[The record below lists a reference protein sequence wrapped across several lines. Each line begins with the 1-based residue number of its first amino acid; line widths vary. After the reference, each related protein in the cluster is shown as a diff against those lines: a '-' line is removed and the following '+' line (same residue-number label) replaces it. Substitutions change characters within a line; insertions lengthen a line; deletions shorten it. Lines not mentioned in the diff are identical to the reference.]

1 MQPFFTPPTAQQELT
16 KLDGQ
21 SAADANNPQS
31 ADTVHP
37 EPSAGV
43 QANQQSTDVAPNQQ
57 MVVIGAGVIG
67 LVTACRLQQ
76 QGHQVLLLDGKGVGH
91 GCSFGN
97 AGHLATE
104 QIFPL
109 ADPALL
115 PKLPGFLLDP
125 LGPLA
130 IRPRY
135 LFKAIPFFL
144 KFISQMR
151 PSRRTANTAA
161 LKQLLQG
168 AIPAWQQLVT
178 DAGCVDLIK
187 LEGSL
192 LVFEQTELAEVEQ
205 VALAYAEQGV
215 SLEVLQQHELAARY
229 PGLTSNI
236 RYAIWFKDVGQTVS
250 PHQLNQALF
259 QWFSRMGGRFLQQ
272 NVKKISTKHGLCLHL
287 DNQVLSTA
295 QLVVC
300 AGVHSKTL
308 VEQLGYK
315 LPIEAERGYHLMTTP
330 AQLPSLPVASF
341 ERKMIMTPMQE
352 GLRLA
357 GTVEFA
363 GTKLADNWQ
372 RALRLRL
379 HGDAL
384 WPALGDETIN
394 TAPLKNTAAKV
405 VLPAV
410 ATAAEAKV
418 KASSAVVSS
427 MLQDANHLN
436 TGHDQR
442 TEATPADC
450 WSGMRPTLPDSLPVI
465 SGCDVPGLW
474 FHLGHQH
481 LGLTLAASSSDLL
494 LRLISRQPGAAAL
507 AAPFRLQR
515 FG

>member
-1 MQPFFTPPTAQQELT
+1 MQASDPQQMQQHFTEHNNNTAAQ
-16 KLDGQ
+16 G
-21 SAADANNPQS
+21 N
-31 ADTVHP
+31 
-37 EPSAGV
+37 
-43 QANQQSTDVAPNQQ
+43 NQQTQDISAKQQ

-76 QGHQVLLLDGKGVGH
+76 QGHSVLLLDGKGVGQ

-135 LFKAIPFFL
+135 FFKAIPFFL
-144 KFISQMR
+144 RFISQMR
-151 PSRRTANTAA
+151 QSRRSANTLA
-161 LKQLLQG
+161 LKLLLKG
-168 AIPAWQQLVT
+168 AIPAWQQLLA
-178 DAGCVDLIK
+178 DAGCSDLIK
-187 LEGSL
+187 LDGSL
-192 LVFEQTELAEVEQ
+192 LVFEQSELAEVEQ

-215 SLEVLQQHELAARY
+215 ALEILTQPQLQSRY
-229 PGLTSNI
+229 PGLADTV
-236 RYAIWFKDVGQTVS
+236 RYAIWFKDVGQTIS
-250 PHQLNQALF
+250 PHLLNQALF
-259 QWFSRMGGRFLQQ
+259 QWFKRMGGLFSAQ
-272 NVKKISTKHGLCLHL
+272 NVEKISTSHGLCVHL
-287 DNQVLSTA
+287 ATQVISTK

-300 AGVHSKTL
+300 AGVHSKRL

-315 LPIEAERGYHLMTTP
+315 LPIEAERGYHLMTNPGTV
-330 AQLPSLPVASF
+330 PSLPVASY

-363 GTKLADNWQ
+363 GTSLADNWQ

-384 WPALGDETIN
+384 WPALAAESQQAVNTSQTDTGN
-394 TAPLKNTAAKV
+394 TAP
-405 VLPAV
+405 
-410 ATAAEAKV
+410 
-418 KASSAVVSS
+418 
-427 MLQDANHLN
+427 Q
-436 TGHDQR
+436 G
-442 TEATPADC
+442 C

-465 SGCDVPGLW
+465 SGCEVPGLW

-494 LRLISRQPGAAAL
+494 LKLMNRQPGAAAQ
-507 AAPFRLQR
+507 ASPYRLQR
-515 FG
+515 FA

>member
-1 MQPFFTPPTAQQELT
+1 MQASDP
-16 KLDGQ
+16 
-21 SAADANNPQS
+21 
-31 ADTVHP
+31 
-37 EPSAGV
+37 
-43 QANQQSTDVAPNQQ
+43 QQ
-57 MVVIGAGVIG
+57 MQQHFTQHNNNAAAQHNNLREGEISAKQQIVVIGAGVIG

-76 QGHQVLLLDGKGVGH
+76 QGHAVLLLDGKCVGQ

-115 PKLPGFLLDP
+115 PKLPGFLFDP

-135 LFKAIPFFL
+135 FFKAIPFFL
-144 KFISQMR
+144 RFISQMR
-151 PSRRTANTAA
+151 QSRRSANTLA
-161 LKQLLQG
+161 LKQLLQE
-168 AIPAWQQLVT
+168 AIPAWQQLLS
-178 DAGCVDLIK
+178 DAGGSDLIK

-215 SLEVLQQHELAARY
+215 ALEILTQAELHRRY
-229 PGLTSNI
+229 PGLADTV
-236 RYAIWFKDVGQTVS
+236 RYAIWFRDVGQTIS
-250 PHQLNQALF
+250 PHLLNQALF
-259 QWFSRMGGRFLQQ
+259 QWFKRMGGRFSAQH
-272 NVKKISTKHGLCLHL
+272 VEKISTSHGLCVHL
-287 DNQVLSTA
+287 ASQVISTE

-300 AGVHSKTL
+300 AGVHSKML
-308 VEQLGYK
+308 VGQLGYK
-315 LPIEAERGYHLMTTP
+315 LPIEAERGYHLMTNPNTV
-330 AQLPSLPVASF
+330 PSLPVASY

-363 GTKLADNWQ
+363 GTSLADNWQ

-384 WPALGDETIN
+384 WPALAAQGDS
-394 TAPLKNTAAKV
+394 
-405 VLPAV
+405 
-410 ATAAEAKV
+410 ATAANSGFTA
-418 KASSAVVSS
+418 A
-427 MLQDANHLN
+427 DHN
-436 TGHDQR
+436 TPPG
-442 TEATPADC
+442 C

-465 SGCDVPGLW
+465 SGCEVPGLW

-494 LRLISRQPGAAAL
+494 LKLMSHQPGAAAE
-507 AAPFRLQR
+507 AEPYRLQR
-515 FG
+515 FV

>member
-1 MQPFFTPPTAQQELT
+1 MQPIFERPATQQQQTILP
-16 KLDGQ
+16 GQ
-21 SAADANNPQS
+21 EASDSGYQPMASQAAEP
-31 ADTVHP
+31 ADI
-37 EPSAGV
+37 A
-43 QANQQSTDVAPNQQ
+43 ANQQ

-76 QGHQVLLLDGKGVGH
+76 QGHQVLLLDGNGIGQ

-104 QIFPL
+104 QVFPL

-135 LFKAIPFFL
+135 FFKAIPFFL
-144 KFISQMR
+144 RFINQMR
-151 PSRRTANTAA
+151 PNRRSANTLA

-168 AIPAWQQLVT
+168 AIPAWQQLVKDADCT
-178 DAGCVDLIK
+178 DLLK

-192 LVFEQTELAEVEQ
+192 LVFEQAELAEVEQ
-205 VALAYAEQGV
+205 VALAYAAQGV
-215 SLEVLQQHELAARY
+215 ALKILEEAELQTRY
-229 PGLTSNI
+229 PGLATTV
-236 RYAIWFKDVGQTVS
+236 RYAIWFSEVGQTVS
-250 PHQLNQALF
+250 PHLLNQALF
-259 QWFSRMGGRFLQQ
+259 QWFCRMGGRFSPQ
-272 NVKKISTKHGLCLHL
+272 NVEKISTRHGLCVHL
-287 DNQVLSTA
+287 QQQVVSTQ

-315 LPIEAERGYHLMTTP
+315 LPIEAERGYHLMTKP
-330 AQLPSLPVASF
+330 ASTPSLPVASY

-363 GTKLADNWQ
+363 GTALADNWQ
-372 RALRLRL
+372 RAERLRL

-384 WPALGDETIN
+384 WPALADHDFNSVVACSADHAATSASTDAGAQFV
-394 TAPLKNTAAKV
+394 APDN
-405 VLPAV
+405 
-410 ATAAEAKV
+410 ATGK
-418 KASSAVVSS
+418 
-427 MLQDANHLN
+427 
-436 TGHDQR
+436 
-442 TEATPADC
+442 PPYC

-465 SGCDVPGLW
+465 SGCEVPGLW

-494 LRLISRQPGAAAL
+494 LKLINRQPGAAAE
-507 AAPFRLQR
+507 AAPYRLQR